1 MKTPFL
7 PAIGLVRNAG
17 AGAVGLAAA
26 VLLLGLPAQTMAQE
40 GAATGAAGLEYRLD
54 EDPHDQ
60 PLLRR
65 SLILDDADLREIE
78 SRVDEFTRQ
87 REEKARRERIFF
99 EDIERLDESPFLN

>member
-1 MKTPFL
+1 MKTPFQ

-17 AGAVGLAAA
+17 AGILGLAAA
-26 VLLLGLPAQTMAQE
+26 ALLLGLPAQPMAQE
-40 GAATGAAGLEYRLD
+40 SGATGAAGLEYRLG

-65 SLILDDADLREIE
+65 SLILDDAALRDIE

-99 EDIERLDESPFLN
+99 EDIERLDESPFN